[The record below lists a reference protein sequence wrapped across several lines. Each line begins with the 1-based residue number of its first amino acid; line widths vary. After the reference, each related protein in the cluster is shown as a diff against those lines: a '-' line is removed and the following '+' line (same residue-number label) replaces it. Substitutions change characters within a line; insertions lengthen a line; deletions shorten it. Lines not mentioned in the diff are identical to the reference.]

1 MMTKYEGWKWLQLEK
16 EGKKKRKLEDSKL
29 FRKSLCQVS
38 SYYSYTVSLDFA
50 HFNLCPKQKE
60 RNLIDS
66 DLY

>member
-1 MMTKYEGWKWLQLEK
+1 MVTIKKGR
-16 EGKKKRKLEDSKL
+16 KKKRKLEDSKL

-38 SYYSYTVSLDFA
+38 SYSYTVSLDFA
-50 HFNLCPKQKE
+50 PFNLCPKQKE

>member
-38 SYYSYTVSLDFA
+38 SYY
-50 HFNLCPKQKE
+50 
-60 RNLIDS
+60 
-66 DLY
+66 